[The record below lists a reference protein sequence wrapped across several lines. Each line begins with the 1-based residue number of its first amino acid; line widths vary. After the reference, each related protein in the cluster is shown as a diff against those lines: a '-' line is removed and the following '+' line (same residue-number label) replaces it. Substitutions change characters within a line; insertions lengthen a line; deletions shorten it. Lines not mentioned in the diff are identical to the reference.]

1 MNRAKEYD
9 LGGFKRYTKKSEF
22 DKTIHVLDGLIHGIA
37 IDNKINDKELSELEH
52 WIESHAE
59 YSHRPPFSDFINVL
73 NEVISQ
79 KQISSENKK
88 DILWLCKNFKSE
100 NYFFDMVTS
109 DIQRLHGLVHGI
121 LSDNIITDEET
132 LKLNEWIEENSHL
145 EGFYPY
151 DEIRSI
157 LFSVLQNNVITEDE
171 RKIMLYHFSDFIDT
185 SGKTEIDV
193 KKIKDLKS
201 SINLVGIFA
210 FDPKITIRDKHFCVT
225 GKCKYY
231 TRDALHKE
239 IRINGGIVS
248 DDINSKTDY
257 LVVGSEGNK
266 CWAFSCY
273 GRKIEEAMYKRR
285 EGGKILIIKEADL
298 QDKIESL
305 SLEN

>member
-1 MNRAKEYD
+1 MRKLVIVLSFMMFCISLRATPTAGWDKAQFGMSQEQIMSIYKAD
-9 LGGFKRYTKKSEF
+9 NPVKSIK
-22 DKTIHVLDGLIHGIA
+22 DK
-37 IDNKINDKELSELEH
+37 
-52 WIESHAE
+52 
-59 YSHRPPFSDFINVL
+59 
-73 NEVISQ
+73 
-79 KQISSENKK
+79 
-88 DILWLCKNFKSE
+88 
-100 NYFFDMVTS
+100 MVTS

-132 LKLNEWIEENSHL
+132 LKQNEWIEENSHL

-285 EGGKILIIKEADL
+285 EGGKILIIQEADL

-305 SLEN
+305 SLEK